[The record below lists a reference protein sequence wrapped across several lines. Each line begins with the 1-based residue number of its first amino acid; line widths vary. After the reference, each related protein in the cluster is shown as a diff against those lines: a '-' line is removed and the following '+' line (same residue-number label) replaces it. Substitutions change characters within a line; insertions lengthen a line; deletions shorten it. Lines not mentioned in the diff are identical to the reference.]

1 MPEEESRC
9 PIAVCGKRAGEVC
22 SLSAVAGWYLG
33 FGIELIFELWH
44 LTLRVLMQWI
54 ILKSRMEVN
63 MRDSGY
69 HQSL

>member
-1 MPEEESRC
+1 MSEEESRC
-9 PIAVCGKRAGEVC
+9 PAAGCGKRPGEVR
-22 SLSAVAGWYLG
+22 SLSAMAGWYLG

-44 LTLRVLMQWI
+44 LTLRILMQWI